1 MFLQQLSNTNFFFLG
16 GKTTKKISTHKN
28 RLINDGKTLSLMQN
42 QRQRGLQNMLNSYG
56 SPTSKLDV
64 PPTKWNEVPFDSP
77 IWNQSC
83 AHIKSW
89 LKCPRKF
96 YFGSNS
102 HAPSINK
109 LLPRLEIAKAARDFL
124 AMLPWN
130 FISRTKFVRCTKN
143 QVNPF

>member
-1 MFLQQLSNTNFFFLG
+1 MFWQQLSNTTKKISFFLFFFN
-16 GKTTKKISTHKN
+16 KTTKKISTHIN
-28 RLINDGKTLSLMQN
+28 RLINDGKTLMQNHMILMQN

-64 PPTKWNEVPFDSP
+64 PPTKWNEVLFDSP

-96 YFGSNS
+96 YFGSNYHIKYKLVWNLGVYFNQIDAS
-102 HAPSINK
+102 QNFSSI
-109 LLPRLEIAKAARDFL
+109 I
-124 AMLPWN
+124 
-130 FISRTKFVRCTKN
+130 TK
-143 QVNPF
+143 QI